1 MLKRNYAV
9 KYLVVL
15 SYTRIVFIPAHVPFE
30 SAISEALCT
39 DRKKNKV
46 DKWTTTS
53 LAKDLNS
60 DGTCRCHCKA
70 TGKQLEVVST
80 RIVVRGGLE
89 C

>member
-1 MLKRNYAV
+1 MFPLKVPYQRPYA
-9 KYLVVL
+9 L
-15 SYTRIVFIPAHVPFE
+15 TG
-30 SAISEALCT
+30 
-39 DRKKNKV
+39 KKNKV